1 MQTKLVFF
9 GTAEDSRKGLIRGAV
24 AFLLIIVLNFFILNF
39 LETKELKTSA
49 LYKTIGLD
57 IIALLLG
64 SAIAVQQNPSSV
76 QESVVYAG
84 LVGLVVY
91 GVYNGIVLSINKNHT
106 ISKSIIHTTWG
117 IFSTSL
123 VAIILYYI
131 FWRKQ

>member
-9 GTAEDSRKGLIRGAV
+9 ETAEDSRKGLIRGTV
-24 AFLLIIVLNFFILNF
+24 AFILIIILNFSILKF

-49 LYKTIGLD
+49 LYKAIGLD

-76 QESVVYAG
+76 KESAQYAG

-91 GVYNGIVLSINKNHT
+91 GVYNGIVLSTNKNHT
-106 ISKSIIHTTWG
+106 IAKSIIHTTWG

-123 VAIILYYI
+123 VAVILYYI
-131 FWRKQ
+131 FWK